1 MKKSYH
7 LDMTQGNLLK
17 NIFLFSVP
25 LMLMNC
31 LQMIFNAADTIVV
44 GKYSGETALA
54 AVGATSSV
62 IFLLLSLFNGLA
74 VGTNIV
80 VSKYIGAQ
88 DDKNTSMATHTSIC
102 ISIIVG
108 IVLMIIGVLLAKPL
122 LILMDTPDNL
132 LYFSCLYMRIYFGGI
147 IFTLVYDFATA
158 ILRSA
163 GDTKRPLYYLAIAGA
178 LNVVLNL
185 LFVIVFHMGVAGVAL
200 ATVIS
205 QAISAGLT
213 LYTLVHED
221 NATRLYFKQI
231 KMDKEISLEIL
242 KIGVPASVQSLVFSF
257 SNVVIQSSLNSFQ
270 DSYLIAGNSAAL
282 NLENF
287 VYIGIDSFNK
297 ATATFTAANV
307 GSNNIKQIK
316 KILWMTMLLDVF
328 SGLLISGIIYLNGH
342 FFLSM
347 YTNSSDVISLGM
359 YRLTF
364 VTLLLPIQGIGDSF
378 IASSRGMGYSTVPTL
393 VMLIGIC
400 GVRLIWLWTIFAS
413 IHSLQTLYL
422 CFPISWLT
430 TGIVEGLIWIKCYK
444 QFMETHQPA

>member
-231 KMDKEISLEIL
+231 RMDKEISLEIL

-430 TGIVEGLIWIKCYK
+430 TGIVEGLIWIRCYK